1 MRILVIEDEAEI
13 ARDIVGAFR
22 AIGYV
27 AEIAADGEDAWFRGS
42 TEDFDVIILDLS
54 LPKLDGTLCH
64 SASPR
69 RGERLSDPDP
79 HGAERLA
86 SAGGGHRRRRR

>member
-13 ARDIVGAFR
+13 ARDIADAFR

-54 LPKLDGTLCH
+54 LPKLDGTLRH
-64 SASPR
+64 STSPR
-69 RGERLSDPDP
+69 RGDRLSDSDP
-79 HGAERLA
+79 HSAERLA